1 MELQAGEDEG
11 AVAKLRSMVVA
22 ALQVVGVVQWS
33 RGGGERVES
42 GRAWACG
49 LDKNRDW
56 VGGG

>member
-1 MELQAGEDEG
+1 MA
-11 AVAKLRSMVVA
+11 VA

-33 RGGGERVES
+33 RGEERVES

-56 VGGG
+56 VGGGRVLTWSRAGLMR